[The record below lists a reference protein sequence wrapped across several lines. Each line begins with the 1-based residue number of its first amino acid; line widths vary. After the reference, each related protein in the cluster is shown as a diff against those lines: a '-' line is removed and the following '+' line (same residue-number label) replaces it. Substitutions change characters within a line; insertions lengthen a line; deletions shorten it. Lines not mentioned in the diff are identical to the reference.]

1 MNTLETILR
10 KNKLHILIIEAEQK
24 AKTKKQFKALEILKD
39 TLALLNEQSEFID
52 TLNKHIGQLKYDN
65 SKLMLDNAILKKE
78 VKELKQFLND

>member
-24 AKTKKQFKALEILKD
+24 AKTQKQFKALEVLKD
-39 TLALLNEQSEFID
+39 TLALLNEQSDFID
-52 TLNKHIGQLKYDN
+52 ALNSEIRHLKYLN

-78 VKELKQFLND
+78 VKELKEFLK

>member
-10 KNKLHILIIEAEQK
+10 KNKLYILIIQAEQK
-24 AKTKKQFKALEILKD
+24 AKTKKQFKALEVLKD

-52 TLNKHIGQLKYDN
+52 ALNSELRHLKYLN

-78 VKELKQFLND
+78 VKDLKQFLND

>member
-39 TLALLNEQSEFID
+39 TLALLNEQSGFID
-52 TLNKHIGQLKYDN
+52 ALNSEIRHLKYLN

-78 VKELKQFLND
+78 VKDLKQFLND

>member
-24 AKTKKQFKALEILKD
+24 AKTKKQFKALEVLKD
-39 TLALLNEQSEFID
+39 TLTLLNEQSDFID
-52 TLNKHIGQLKYDN
+52 ALNSEIRHLKYLN

-78 VKELKQFLND
+78 VKELKQFLDD